1 MKIRDVI
8 VEFSAPSVTVAANVD
23 IGVVGRGTHTGNSFI
38 GSPGKSGTQAPKYAT
53 KKGKYGNPVA
63 PQEYEPDGTA
73 KNALNMKGK
82 KGGNLLGGQGLV
94 KRKG

>member
-1 MKIRDVI
+1 MKIRDII
-8 VEFSAPSVTVAANVD
+8 VEFSESSTTVAANVS
-23 IGVVGRGTHTGNSFI
+23 VNTVARGTHTGDSFK
-38 GSPGKSGTQAPKYAT
+38 GSFGKGGKHAPEYKT

-73 KNALNMKGK
+73 KNALKMTGK

-94 KRKG
+94 KRSN